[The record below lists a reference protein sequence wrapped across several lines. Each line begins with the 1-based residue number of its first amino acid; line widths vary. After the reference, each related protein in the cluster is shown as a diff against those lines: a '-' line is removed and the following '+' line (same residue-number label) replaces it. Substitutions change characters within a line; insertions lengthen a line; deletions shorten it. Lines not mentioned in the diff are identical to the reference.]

1 MKKYLMSYCL
11 CITLWICVII
21 LSTAC
26 SQKPDSIIQSEN
38 IAKNYY
44 SMEDFRSIIIGKSTL
59 SDVTEIAFVES
70 LYSQS
75 YGALCE
81 LPMEDGRYIQIKFLG
96 NDMIVGS
103 IEVVEESLFN

>member
-1 MKKYLMSYCL
+1 MKKDLIAFCL
-11 CITLWICVII
+11 CIPLWICAII

-26 SQKPDSIIQSEN
+26 SPNPSCTIQTKN
-38 IAKNYY
+38 LDKNYY
-44 SMEDFRSIIIGKSTL
+44 SIEDFNCIVIGKSTL
-59 SDVTEIAFVES
+59 ADVTEIAFFEN
-70 LYSQS
+70 LYAQG

-103 IEVVEESLFN
+103 IEVVEKSLFN